1 MYNKERM
8 PQLTVRNL
16 PEELVRAL
24 RIRAA
29 RNGRSAEAEH
39 RMILAQA
46 LRSAE
51 SDFWTRADAMRA
63 TTRPQKS
70 DSARLLREMRDS
82 R

>member
-1 MYNKERM
+1 M

-24 RIRAA
+24 RVQAA

-39 RMILAQA
+39 RLILARA
-46 LRSAE
+46 LKTRE
-51 SDFWTRADAMRA
+51 TDFWALADAKRA
-63 TTRPQKS
+63 TTRPQRTN
-70 DSARLLREMRDS
+70 SARLVREMRDA

>member
-1 MYNKERM
+1 M

-24 RIRAA
+24 RVQAA

-39 RMILAQA
+39 RMILARA
-46 LRSAE
+46 LKTGE
-51 SDFWTRADAMRA
+51 TDFWVRADAMRA
-63 TTRPQKS
+63 TAKPQRS
-70 DSARLLREMRDS
+70 ESATILREMRDS